1 MPLLCVSGGLVALA
15 SSEGSVKVLCLA
27 VGQLSVLRGPGVEV
41 RCVRFHGQDYLLSA
55 GADGRVC
62 LWTSAQ

>member
-1 MPLLCVSGGLVALA
+1 MPVLCVSGGVVAVA
-15 SSEGSVKVLCLA
+15 SSEGSVQVLSLA

-41 RCVRFHGQDYLLSA
+41 RCVRFHGQEHLLSA

-62 LWTSAQ
+62 LWASAP

>member
-1 MPLLCVSGGLVALA
+1 MPVLCVSGGVVAVA
-15 SSEGSVKVLCLA
+15 SSEGSVQVLSLA

-41 RCVRFHGQDYLLSA
+41 RCVRFHGQEHLLSA

-62 LWTSAQ
+62 LWAAAP